1 MLLTASTISTVN
13 TDPPYVHKD
22 IKSSNILLDGK
33 FRAKIANFGLA
44 RPAEG
49 KEGEF
54 ELTRHIVGTKGYMA
68 PEYLEHG
75 LISPKLDV
83 YAFGVVMLGLIT
95 GRDAVCLQKGEDGF
109 SVREFTAMLTEEEE
123 EGTREKLGC
132 FIDPS
137 MKGDYPLDSAIF
149 MARLIEGCLRKDAAS
164 RPNMGEIVQSLS
176 KLFASSMSRTSSN
189 SLSACQSF
197 RGVSH
202 RPRTENAQNK
212 QG

>member
-44 RPAEG
+44 RPAEA

-54 ELTRHIVGTKGYMA
+54 ELTMHIVGTKGYMA

-109 SVREFTAMLTEEEE
+109 SVKEFTAMLTEE
-123 EGTREKLGC
+123 GPREKLGS
-132 FIDPS
+132 FIDPF
-137 MKGDYPLDSAIF
+137 MKEDYPLDSAIF

-164 RPNMGEIVQSLS
+164 RPNMGEIAQSLS
-176 KLFASSMSRTSSN
+176 KLFASSMS
-189 SLSACQSF
+189 
-197 RGVSH
+197 
-202 RPRTENAQNK
+202 
-212 QG
+212 